1 MSNINNAIIYYQTSP
16 SDTKFQGKIPVT
28 FNPATYTV
36 SRTVNYGGNQNDNNT
51 QLQQKNYPVLNYTGG
66 NNDTLSLELMF
77 NKYEFQHYSNQVKY
91 TSDDLSIIKEVKEIE
106 ALTLLKDSL
115 HRPPL
120 CKFVWSSFSFE
131 GYVTSFSA
139 NYTMF
144 LDDGTP
150 VRAKVNLTI
159 QGAES
164 GNDAKIPFQSPDRTK
179 SRTLQEGQQLW
190 EIAYEEYENPEMWR
204 EIAKAN
210 GIRNPLNIKSG
221 MQLVIPALKR

>member
-36 SRTVNYGGNQNDNNT
+36 SRTVSYGGNQNDNGT
-51 QLQQKNYPVLNYTGG
+51 QLQQKNYPVLNYTGV

-190 EIAYEEYENPEMWR
+190 EISYEEYENPEMWR

>member
-36 SRTVNYGGNQNDNNT
+36 NRTVSYGSNQNDNNT

>member
-36 SRTVNYGGNQNDNNT
+36 SRTVSYGGNQNDNGT
-51 QLQQKNYPVLNYTGG
+51 QLQQKNYPVLNYTGV

-77 NKYEFQHYSNQVKY
+77 NKYEFQHYSNHVKY

-190 EIAYEEYENPEMWR
+190 EISYEEYENPEMWR

>member
-36 SRTVNYGGNQNDNNT
+36 SRTVSYGGNQNDNGT

-190 EIAYEEYENPEMWR
+190 EISYEEYENPEMWR

>member
-1 MSNINNAIIYYQTSP
+1 MSNMNNAIIYYQTSP

>member
-1 MSNINNAIIYYQTSP
+1 MSNVNNAIIYYQTSP

-36 SRTVNYGGNQNDNNT
+36 SRTVSYGGNQNDNGT

-91 TSDDLSIIKEVKEIE
+91 TSKDLSIIKEVKEIE
-106 ALTLLKDSL
+106 ALTLVKDNL

-120 CKFVWSSFSFE
+120 CKFIWSSFAFE
-131 GYVTSFSA
+131 GYVTSFNA
-139 NYTMF
+139 DYTMF

-150 VRAKVNLTI
+150 VRAKVKLTI
-159 QGAES
+159 RGAEL
-164 GNDAKIPFQSPDRTK
+164 GNDAKIPFQSPNRTK

>member
-36 SRTVNYGGNQNDNNT
+36 SRTVSYGGNQNDNGT

-210 GIRNPLNIKSG
+210 GIRNPLNIKCG

>member
-36 SRTVNYGGNQNDNNT
+36 SRTVSYGGNQNDNGT